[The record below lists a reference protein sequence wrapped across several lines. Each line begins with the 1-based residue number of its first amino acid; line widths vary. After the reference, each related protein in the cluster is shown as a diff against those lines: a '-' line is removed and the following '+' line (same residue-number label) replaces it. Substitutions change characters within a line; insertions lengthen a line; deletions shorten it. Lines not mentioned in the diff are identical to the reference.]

1 MVCHIIN
8 RKENVKL
15 GPCGLAI
22 FYSVIEAAVM
32 DCEGHTWKGLQDIFR
47 SDPVFRILGM
57 IIITVNWKTV
67 TADEVVTIT
76 IAVLIFCAHV
86 IMTDSR
92 LQAGFI
98 QDDVF
103 MRVGQLPGLP
113 VTSAL

>member
-1 MVCHIIN
+1 M
-8 RKENVKL
+8 KL
-15 GPCGLAI
+15 GPCGLAV

-67 TADEVVTIT
+67 TADEVVA
-76 IAVLIFCAHV
+76 IAIVVLIFCAHIV
-86 IMTDSR
+86 MTDGGF
-92 LQAGFI
+92 QAIFI

-103 MRVGQLPGLP
+103 MRVGA
-113 VTSAL
+113 VTGVASNVRAVNGKHQSYTS